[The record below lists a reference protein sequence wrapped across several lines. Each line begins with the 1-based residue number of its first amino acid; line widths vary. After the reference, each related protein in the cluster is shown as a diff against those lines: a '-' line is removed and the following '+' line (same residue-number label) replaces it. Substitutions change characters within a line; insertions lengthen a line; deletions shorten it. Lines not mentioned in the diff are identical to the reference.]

1 MKKLFIILIAILL
14 FFLSAFS
21 FAGGD
26 FDHSAEPDNDL
37 KDFHRLIH
45 HNVESYIIC
54 VYEIEKIEQRVGYKD
69 QIIIKSTITFTIKGK
84 KRIGERLIFNRIKDG
99 KFGDISH
106 MKGRLYFVFLHSM
119 GSGDISVDPQDP
131 AALIKYKEE
140 YNKVA
145 NDHTYNG

>member
-1 MKKLFIILIAILL
+1 ML
-14 FFLSAFS
+14 FFLSTFS
-21 FAGGD
+21 FAGGN

-54 VYEIEKIEQRVGYKD
+54 VYGIEKIPQRVGYKD
-69 QIIIKSTITFTIKGK
+69 QIIIKSTITYAVKGK
-84 KRIGERLIFNRIKDG
+84 KKIGEKLIFNRMKDG
-99 KFGDISH
+99 KFGDVSH
-106 MKGRLYFVFLHSM
+106 MRGRLYFVFLHSM

-140 YNKVA
+140 YYKVA
-145 NDHTYNG
+145 IGHKYNG